1 MFISLSS
8 ESRMEVWS
16 RRLRRYLFAC
26 RSIYFLVI
34 KLGSGC
40 TSVFWYSW
48 SPGRTLG
55 ARRFPL
61 DAKPLKSIVSQ
72 PISIIKRF
80 NAEKHS
86 KSEILIRFI
95 TVEKKLELICTEQH
109 SLKPIIESNLIDFL

>member
-1 MFISLSS
+1 
-8 ESRMEVWS
+8 
-16 RRLRRYLFAC
+16 
-26 RSIYFLVI
+26 
-34 KLGSGC
+34 
-40 TSVFWYSW
+40 
-48 SPGRTLG
+48 LG